1 MHTRMSFRVVS
12 ALLLLLLAV
21 CVPTVSFAQQK
32 KGNEAAIQRQ
42 AEQIRRLTEAQQ
54 SLQAENSNLAAQKL
68 SLEEDLKAGRDR
80 IEAAKQQGDTR
91 VAALRRELKD
101 GDARAAALATE
112 LDQAKRELSR
122 QGERLAAT
130 EQQLAALREQAGSL
144 QASLR
149 GRDELLVRSRAS
161 EEGRLADLQQCR
173 DHNGALASLAGD
185 LLSAIDRGGLGGALV
200 GTKPFDG
207 FKRIH
212 IETLIR
218 GYRDQVADNRVGPAG
233 R

>member
-1 MHTRMSFRVVS
+1 MHTRLSPRVVS
-12 ALLLLLLAV
+12 TLLLLAV
-21 CVPTVSFAQQK
+21 CVPSVSFAQQK
-32 KGNEAAIQRQ
+32 KGNEAVIQRQ
-42 AEQIRRLTEAQQ
+42 AEQIRRMTETQQ
-54 SLQAENSNLAAQKL
+54 TLQAENSNLAAQKM

-80 IEAAKQQGDTR
+80 LEATKQQSDTR

-101 GDARAAALATE
+101 GDARATALTTE
-112 LDQAKRELSR
+112 LEQARRELAR
-122 QGERLAAT
+122 QTERIAAT
-130 EQQLAALREQAGSL
+130 EQQLAAMREQAGTL

-149 GRDELLVRSRAS
+149 GRDESLVRSRAS
-161 EEGRLADLQQCR
+161 EESRLADLQLCR
-173 DHNGALASLAGD
+173 DHNGALASLSGD

-200 GTKPFDG
+200 GTQPFDG

-218 GYRDQVADNRVGPAG
+218 GYRDQVADNRLAPAG

>member
-1 MHTRMSFRVVS
+1 MHTRMSSRVVS
-12 ALLLLLLAV
+12 ALLLLAV

-32 KGNEAAIQRQ
+32 KGNDAAIQRQ
-42 AEQIRRLTEAQQ
+42 AEQIRRLSESQQ
-54 SLQAENSNLAAQKL
+54 TLQAENSNLAAQKM

-80 IEAAKQQGDTR
+80 LEAAKRQGDTR
-91 VAALRRELKD
+91 VAALRRELQD
-101 GDARAAALATE
+101 GNARAAALGTE
-112 LDQAKRELSR
+112 LEQARRDLAR
-122 QGERLAAT
+122 QNERLAAT
-130 EQQLAALREQAGSL
+130 EQQLAAIRDQAGTL
-144 QASLR
+144 QASVR
-149 GRDELLVRSRAS
+149 ARDESLVRSRAS
-161 EEGRLADLQQCR
+161 EESRLADLQQCR

-200 GTKPFDG
+200 GTQPFDG

>member
-1 MHTRMSFRVVS
+1 MHTRMSSRVVS
-12 ALLLLLLAV
+12 ALFLLAV

-32 KGNEAAIQRQ
+32 KGNDAAIQRQ
-42 AEQIRRLTEAQQ
+42 AEQIRRLSESQQ
-54 SLQAENSNLAAQKL
+54 TLQAENSNLAAQKM

-80 IEAAKQQGDTR
+80 LEAAKRQGDTR
-91 VAALRRELKD
+91 VAALRRELQD
-101 GDARAAALATE
+101 GNARAAALGTE
-112 LDQAKRELSR
+112 LEQARRDLAR
-122 QGERLAAT
+122 QNERLAAT
-130 EQQLAALREQAGSL
+130 EQQLAAIRDQAGTL
-144 QASLR
+144 QASVR
-149 GRDELLVRSRAS
+149 ARDESLVRSRAS
-161 EEGRLADLQQCR
+161 EESRLADLQQCR

-200 GTKPFDG
+200 GTQPFDG

>member
-1 MHTRMSFRVVS
+1 MHTRMSSRVVS
-12 ALLLLLLAV
+12 ALLLLAV

-32 KGNEAAIQRQ
+32 KGNDAAIQRQ
-42 AEQIRRLTEAQQ
+42 AEQIRRLSESQQ
-54 SLQAENSNLAAQKL
+54 TLQAENSNLAAQKM

-80 IEAAKQQGDTR
+80 LEAAKRQGDTR
-91 VAALRRELKD
+91 VAALRRELQD
-101 GDARAAALATE
+101 GNARAAALGTE
-112 LDQAKRELSR
+112 IEQARRDLAR
-122 QGERLAAT
+122 QNERLAAT
-130 EQQLAALREQAGSL
+130 EQQLAAIRDQAGTL
-144 QASLR
+144 QAAVR
-149 GRDELLVRSRAS
+149 ARDESLVRSRAS
-161 EEGRLADLQQCR
+161 EESRLADLQQCR

-200 GTKPFDG
+200 GTQPFDG

>member
-1 MHTRMSFRVVS
+1 MHTRMTSRVVS
-12 ALLLLLLAV
+12 TLLLLAV

-42 AEQIRRLTEAQQ
+42 AEQIRRLSEAQQ
-54 SLQAENSNLAAQKL
+54 ALQAENSNLAAQKM
-68 SLEEDLKAGRDR
+68 SLEEELKAGRDR
-80 IEAAKQQGDTR
+80 LEAAKRQDDTR
-91 VAALRRELKD
+91 VTALRRELQD
-101 GDARAAALATE
+101 GNARAAALGTE
-112 LDQAKRELSR
+112 LEQARRDLAR
-122 QGERLAAT
+122 QNERLAAT
-130 EQQLAALREQAGSL
+130 EQQLAALREQAGTL

-149 GRDELLVRSRAS
+149 VRDESLVRSRAS
-161 EEGRLADLQQCR
+161 EESRLADLQQCR

-185 LLSAIDRGGLGGALV
+185 LLTAIDRGGLGGALV
-200 GTKPFDG
+200 GTQPFDG

>member
-1 MHTRMSFRVVS
+1 MHTRMSSRVVS
-12 ALLLLLLAV
+12 ALLLLAV

-32 KGNEAAIQRQ
+32 KGNDAAIQRQ
-42 AEQIRRLTEAQQ
+42 AEQIRRLSESQQ
-54 SLQAENSNLAAQKL
+54 TLQAENSNLAAQKM

-80 IEAAKQQGDTR
+80 LEAAKRQGDTR
-91 VAALRRELKD
+91 VAALRRELQD
-101 GDARAAALATE
+101 GNARAAALGTE
-112 LDQAKRELSR
+112 LEQARRDLAR
-122 QGERLAAT
+122 QNERLAAT
-130 EQQLAALREQAGSL
+130 EQQLAAIRDQAGTL
-144 QASLR
+144 QESVRA
-149 GRDELLVRSRAS
+149 RDESLVRSRAS
-161 EEGRLADLQQCR
+161 EESRLADLQQCR

-200 GTKPFDG
+200 GTQPFDG

>member
-1 MHTRMSFRVVS
+1 MHTRMSSRVVS
-12 ALLLLLLAV
+12 ALLLLAV

-32 KGNEAAIQRQ
+32 KGNDAAIQRQ
-42 AEQIRRLTEAQQ
+42 AEQIRRLSESQQ
-54 SLQAENSNLAAQKL
+54 TLQAENSNLAAQKM

-80 IEAAKQQGDTR
+80 LEAAKRQGDTR
-91 VAALRRELKD
+91 VAALRRELQD
-101 GDARAAALATE
+101 GNARAAALGTE
-112 LDQAKRELSR
+112 LEQARRDLAR
-122 QGERLAAT
+122 QNERLAAT
-130 EQQLAALREQAGSL
+130 EQQLAATRDQAGTL
-144 QASLR
+144 QASVR
-149 GRDELLVRSRAS
+149 ARDESLVRSRAS
-161 EEGRLADLQQCR
+161 EESRLADLQQCR

-200 GTKPFDG
+200 GTQPFDG